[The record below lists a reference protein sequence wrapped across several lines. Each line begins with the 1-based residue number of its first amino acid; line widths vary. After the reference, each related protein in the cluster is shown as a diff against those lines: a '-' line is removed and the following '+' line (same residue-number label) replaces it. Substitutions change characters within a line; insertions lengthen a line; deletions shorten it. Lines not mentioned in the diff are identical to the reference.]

1 MTFVVFCYDEKVART
16 KEFTFIGDRNHR
28 TRREHVDETK
38 E

>member
-16 KEFTFIGDRNHR
+16 KEFSFIGDENQG
-28 TRREHVDETK
+28 TRRENVDETK